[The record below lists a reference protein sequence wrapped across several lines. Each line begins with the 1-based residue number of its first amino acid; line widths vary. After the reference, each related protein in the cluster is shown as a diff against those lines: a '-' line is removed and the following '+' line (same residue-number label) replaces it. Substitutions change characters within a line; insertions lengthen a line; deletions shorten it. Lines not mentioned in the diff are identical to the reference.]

1 MYLFCHQESH
11 LVLQAE
17 LTELERQKSEL
28 NDQKV
33 ELERRISEQASAESQ
48 LERLD
53 KIEKLKQQ
61 LAEAQQAAARE
72 RTEHQKLL
80 RDLELKY
87 DRLELDHEK
96 LTKEMLQKMR
106 LAQELQ
112 QQLDQ
117 VIWANLESSSRA

>member
-1 MYLFCHQESH
+1 M
-11 LVLQAE
+11 VLQAE